1 MEDTAIDAGAL
12 TPEPGH
18 LAELPRSL
26 AEVVTMHDG
35 DVVTYELSLSPGA
48 TAADVTA
55 AMILMPPAVGLVVGT
70 RISLAFTEPSRSPA
84 GAIVWSTDANRA
96 ATDGLPAA

>member
-12 TPEPGH
+12 AQEPGH

-26 AEVVTMHDG
+26 AEVVTVRADDAVAH
-35 DVVTYELSLSPGA
+35 ELSLSPGA

-55 AMILMPPAVGLVVGT
+55 AMILMPPAAALVGQA
-70 RISLAFTEPSRSPA
+70 RISLTFRELARSGA
-84 GAIVWSTDANRA
+84 GAAGWTGDVAD
-96 ATDGLPAA
+96 DGTA